1 MDHGSNFLTGQ
12 TMSNYS
18 ILVVDDDD
26 SIREVLKDYLEQTGY
41 QVTVCADGLK
51 GLDMVKQGS
60 YDIFILDIRL
70 PHVNGI
76 GLIKVARKINPETP
90 IICITAYGDHPEKVA
105 VEESADLVIA
115 KPFQLEELSTGIAR
129 LLKEK

>member
-1 MDHGSNFLTGQ
+1 
-12 TMSNYS
+12 MSDYS
-18 ILVVDDDD
+18 ILVVEDDD
-26 SIREVLKDYLEQTGY
+26 SIREVVKDYLEQTGY
-41 QVTVCADGLK
+41 QVTVCSDGLK
-51 GLDMVKQGS
+51 GLDRVKQGS
-60 YDIFILDIRL
+60 YDLIILDIRL

-76 GLIKVARKINPETP
+76 GLIKVSRKINPETP

-115 KPFQLEELSTGIAR
+115 KPFQLGELSTGITR